1 MESRPPRKVI
11 ITIDGPAGS
20 GKSTLARSLANEL
33 GITYLDTGSTYRAL
47 AIKALRESID
57 FDDEAGTAQLAVRL
71 NISFKPAHD
80 GEKKARVFLDGSEIT
95 DHLSNNEVSVAAS
108 KISRHPRVRG
118 AMVELQ
124 RRLAE
129 IEILAEAE
137 HPSRLA
143 GIVAEGRDTGTV
155 VFPDATVKIFLIA
168 SLETR
173 ARRRLPDFEGKNMS
187 LEDIMAAIE
196 ARDHSDE
203 GRITGPLIQ
212 AVDAIA
218 LDSTNNTP
226 EQTLRQAL
234 KIVRDILDLQR

>member
-1 MESRPPRKVI
+1 MESRQPRKVI

-20 GKSTLARSLANEL
+20 GKSTLARGLADEL

-47 AIKALRESID
+47 AIKALREGVD
-57 FDDEAGTAQLAVRL
+57 FEDEIETAKIAVRL
-71 NISFKPAHD
+71 NIAFKPAHE

-95 DHLSNNEVSVAAS
+95 DRLSYNEVSVAAS

-129 IEILAEAE
+129 IEILAEAD
-137 HPSRLA
+137 HPSRLV
-143 GIVAEGRDTGTV
+143 GVVAEGRDTGTV

-173 ARRRLPDFEGKNMS
+173 AQRRLPDFEGKNMT

-203 GRITGPLIQ
+203 GRISGPLKQ
-212 AVDAIA
+212 AVDAVT
-218 LDSTNNTP
+218 LDSTNNTQ
-226 EQTLRQAL
+226 EQTLKQAL
-234 KIVRDILDLQR
+234 NIVRGKLDWQS